1 MLSTASQSSSHTMSG
16 ERSGQV
22 VPREVVV
29 EESDDERHAEIVDA
43 LNVAARGM
51 TVRPDVEESLQALQ
65 VNANQGLL
73 QAACPRS
80 SG

>member
-1 MLSTASQSSSHTMSG
+1 
-16 ERSGQV
+16 
-22 VPREVVV
+22 VVV
-29 EESDDERHAEIVDA
+29 EEGDDERHAEIVDA